1 MRSKFV
7 WVHAC
12 TYLHRLVG
20 IPRAIRRAIG
30 VIYHAPPFLVPILFF
45 LPPLA
50 HKMKP
55 KGCSFIGQV
64 GGYFMSCI
72 INWLLILAMA
82 AQTLAA

>member
-1 MRSKFV
+1 
-7 WVHAC
+7 
-12 TYLHRLVG
+12 
-20 IPRAIRRAIG
+20 
-30 VIYHAPPFLVPILFF
+30 VPILFF

-55 KGCSFIGQV
+55 KGCSFIGLV